1 MAELELRDPHARVR
15 EIIRSVDADEISLGD
30 YEIIAAGAIP
40 WRILDGKLQV
50 LLIHRP
56 KYDDWSWPKGKL
68 DPGESIAECA
78 IREVREEIGLRIA
91 LGIPL
96 SATAYSVK
104 NKSKVVYYW
113 AAKTDPLTVIQPD
126 GGECDETKWMSV
138 KKAREMLTNPTDAQP
153 LEDLAK
159 AHKNETLNAQPVL
172 IVRHA
177 KAKPRGNWTKEEG
190 ERPLAATG
198 RRQAQAVSRMLE
210 AWQPA
215 FIATS
220 PWVRCVQTLAPYAAL
235 HAMKMRNVKA
245 LTEHAA
251 TRHPER
257 ARKAVQKLLI
267 STVLKLFVLTDR
279 CCHLSWKFSLR
290 TPHRNW
296 PRPYPRWILIWNPDQ
311 SSWPIRLLEQSH
323 AWCPLKS
330 TCLTTISR

>member
-91 LGIPL
+91 LSIPL

-177 KAKPRGNWTKEEG
+177 KAKPRGNWTKAEG

-257 ARKAVQKLLI
+257 ARKAVQKLFYKYRSQAI
-267 STVLKLFVLTDR
+267 CTHRPVLPFVLEV
-279 CCHLSWKFSLR
+279 LAKNS
-290 TPHRNW
+290 TPELAKALPTVDPYLEPGSIIVAQQVAGAK
-296 PRPYPRWILIWNPDQ
+296 PRMVSFEIHVPYHD
-311 SSWPIRLLEQSH
+311 
-323 AWCPLKS
+323 
-330 TCLTTISR
+330 